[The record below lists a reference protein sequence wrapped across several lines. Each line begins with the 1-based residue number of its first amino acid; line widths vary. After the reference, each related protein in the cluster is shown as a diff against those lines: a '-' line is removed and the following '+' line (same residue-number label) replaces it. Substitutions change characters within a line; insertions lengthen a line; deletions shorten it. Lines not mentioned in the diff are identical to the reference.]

1 MIKFQPTS
9 KTFDFIVVLCM
20 IRICNMESKAIAALL
35 QLLVNEFEEKLE
47 IIRSKKIRKR
57 DIKKADVEKE
67 IIEKKIN
74 ALNQIVKDLNNEET
88 INLIKEYEKNGN
100 IADLIDLNNM
110 SDEINDEKLLKYE
123 KMKENKKQSEKS
135 NLYNFVSILSE
146 KKWIENFKLEKRIV
160 ITLDNAKIHKAKL
173 AKKVAKILNIKL
185 IFFPIYSSD
194 INPIERV

>member
-1 MIKFQPTS
+1 
-9 KTFDFIVVLCM
+9 
-20 IRICNMESKAIAALL
+20 
-35 QLLVNEFEEKLE
+35 
-47 IIRSKKIRKR
+47 
-57 DIKKADVEKE
+57 
-67 IIEKKIN
+67 
-74 ALNQIVKDLNNEET
+74 
-88 INLIKEYEKNGN
+88 
-100 IADLIDLNNM
+100 M

-194 INPIERV
+194 INPIERVWYSIKDKLSTIYAENETFLKEQFAHYFYIYAKSKTLTEKWLTNYIT